1 MAVNE
6 AGEHGFFLVVNLVE
20 RGSLDLYYC
29 FLCSD
34 GGDPMA
40 LYQLASKVGCHCH
53 RQGCG
58 TDKRKSAIAIAHQCF
73 LIGCRH
79 IILQRITL
87 FGRMLAD
94 GVDKRRL
101 ASVQLSS
108 SEDHLED
115 VPEIGHE
122 LSRVTV
128 FCYQVNNFPC
138 ISVPIIPLIL
148 KDGADSCEWSAK
160 MGHL

>member
-1 MAVNE
+1 
-6 AGEHGFFLVVNLVE
+6 
-20 RGSLDLYYC
+20 
-29 FLCSD
+29 
-34 GGDPMA
+34 
-40 LYQLASKVGCHCH
+40 
-53 RQGCG
+53 
-58 TDKRKSAIAIAHQCF
+58 
-73 LIGCRH
+73 
-79 IILQRITL
+79 
-87 FGRMLAD
+87 MLAD

>member
-1 MAVNE
+1 MIRWPSISSLQRWAAIAIDK
-6 AGEHGFFLVVNLVE
+6 AG
-20 RGSLDLYYC
+20 
-29 FLCSD
+29 
-34 GGDPMA
+34 
-40 LYQLASKVGCHCH
+40 
-53 RQGCG
+53 G

-122 LSRVTV
+122 LGRVTV
-128 FCYQVNNFPC
+128 FRYHVNNFLC
-138 ISVPIIPLIL
+138 ISVPVIALIP